1 MGFTWQ
7 TYGLL
12 PPKEG
17 AISKSSFQ
25 EDICSLLSHAP
36 KQRGSHFQ
44 LVQKSPETHGGGMN
58 RSPPGVHYQRKIY
71 LELNVKACI
80 WKVTTQQH
88 ECRAEICGKEGL
100 SLTLSKVDRSQHL
113 PPTLNLKK
121 KNTKECVSKFY
132 LWKFIS
138 GMMEVRSQSSTVFY
152 PTEKMYSSTHQL
164 LMDYLLGW
172 TVGIEK

>member
-113 PPTLNLKK
+113 PPHIKFKK
-121 KNTKECVSKFY
+121 KKTQKNVFLSSIYGNLY
-132 LWKFIS
+132 L
-138 GMMEVRSQSSTVFY
+138 E
-152 PTEKMYSSTHQL
+152 
-164 LMDYLLGW
+164 
-172 TVGIEK
+172 